1 MKRHDSIQL
10 GGSCGGVS
18 NKTKFVLCLTVIDQE
33 FQRKQVRFAGHMPLH
48 TAIFRRADSSQKV
61 KCAQNASFTDLY
73 FIKAEFSAIFCW
85 PTDMQPLAK
94 IWKYF

>member
-1 MKRHDSIQL
+1 
-10 GGSCGGVS
+10 
-18 NKTKFVLCLTVIDQE
+18 VIDQE
-33 FQRKQVRFAGHMPLH
+33 FQRKQRRFAGRMPLH

-94 IWKYF
+94 I

>member
-1 MKRHDSIQL
+1 
-10 GGSCGGVS
+10 
-18 NKTKFVLCLTVIDQE
+18 
-33 FQRKQVRFAGHMPLH
+33 MPLH

-61 KCAQNASFTDLY
+61 KCAQNARFTDLY
-73 FIKAEFSAIFCW
+73 FIKAKFSAIFCW